1 MELVEKDDDQM
12 KQLQQQDDLKSS
24 SNFSTGG
31 GESGHDHHDEPS
43 KYSINRGYCNCH
55 NNSDAYCVDICP
67 DKCVRINQEILR
79 MLSEYS
85 FSSRLV
91 VMWGALFLY
100 IFVAESELSAKE
112 FERDALLNTSWWN
125 NRVTNNTSD
134 HCKWV
139 GIVCNSA
146 GTIIGINLF
155 NRKIKGEL
163 RELKFSCFPNLE
175 SLSLGSNSLSANIPS
190 EISAL
195 SKLRYLDLDQ
205 NNLAGELLVL
215 LAIVSKL
222 FDILTFKFY
231 YNTGTI
237 PPEIGSLH
245 NLVSLNLSNN
255 NLIGSVPSTIGGLIN
270 LEELDLSNNKL
281 GGPIPIGISDCSM
294 LQNMKLSNNSL
305 SGSIPIEI
313 GKLIK
318 LSFIDLSCNFINGT
332 IPSQLVSL
340 PILIFLFLS
349 HNNLSG
355 IIPELF
361 KPIRYLNLSYNDL
374 EGEIPMSLQY
384 VKNPQVFI
392 GNERLCSRL
401 SGLPTCFTRSTPTTS
416 TITNVEEKPRKMTI
430 RLIIILLPVTTL
442 LIFLVFCIR
451 LLVKSKDR
459 KANFETKVTKT
470 GDIFTIW
477 NFDGRIAY
485 EDIVAATENFDIKY
499 CIGTGG
505 YGSVYKAMLP
515 TGKLIA
521 LKKLHQSEIEDP
533 IFIKS
538 FENEA
543 HILSKIRH
551 RNIVKLYG
559 FCMHKRCMFLIYEFI
574 EKGSLF
580 CVLHNYDEATG
591 LDWIKR
597 LKIIQGVAHAL
608 SYLHHDCTPSIVH
621 RDLSSNN
628 ILLNSESRAFV
639 ADFGLA
645 RLLHLDSSNR
655 TLLAGTY
662 GYIAPELA
670 YTMVVTEKCDI
681 YSFGVVVLEA
691 LMGRHPGE
699 LVSLLDQNV
708 MLIDI
713 LDPRLSPPADQMIMQ
728 DIVLASTIA
737 FACLHSEPKSRPT
750 MKRVS
755 QEFTSGKKQISKP
768 FPEISITELRNQD
781 IFG

>member
-1 MELVEKDDDQM
+1 M
-12 KQLQQQDDLKSS
+12 
-24 SNFSTGG
+24 ST
-31 GESGHDHHDEPS
+31 
-43 KYSINRGYCNCH
+43 
-55 NNSDAYCVDICP
+55 
-67 DKCVRINQEILR
+67 
-79 MLSEYS
+79 
-85 FSSRLV
+85 
-91 VMWGALFLY
+91 
-100 IFVAESELSAKE
+100 
-112 FERDALLNTSWWN
+112 
-125 NRVTNNTSD
+125 
-134 HCKWV
+134 
-139 GIVCNSA
+139 
-146 GTIIGINLF
+146 
-155 NRKIKGEL
+155 
-163 RELKFSCFPNLE
+163 
-175 SLSLGSNSLSANIPS
+175 
-190 EISAL
+190 
-195 SKLRYLDLDQ
+195 
-205 NNLAGELLVL
+205 
-215 LAIVSKL
+215 
-222 FDILTFKFY
+222 
-231 YNTGTI
+231 
-237 PPEIGSLH
+237 
-245 NLVSLNLSNN
+245 
-255 NLIGSVPSTIGGLIN
+255 
-270 LEELDLSNNKL
+270 
-281 GGPIPIGISDCSM
+281 
-294 LQNMKLSNNSL
+294 
-305 SGSIPIEI
+305 
-313 GKLIK
+313 
-318 LSFIDLSCNFINGT
+318 
-332 IPSQLVSL
+332 
-340 PILIFLFLS
+340 
-349 HNNLSG
+349 
-355 IIPELF
+355 
-361 KPIRYLNLSYNDL
+361 
-374 EGEIPMSLQY
+374 
-384 VKNPQVFI
+384 
-392 GNERLCSRL
+392 
-401 SGLPTCFTRSTPTTS
+401 PTTPTTPTTS
-416 TITNVEEKPRKMTI
+416 TITDVEGKPRKMAI
-430 RLIIILLPVTTL
+430 RLIIILLPITTL

-451 LLVKSKDR
+451 LLLKSKDR
-459 KANFETKVTKT
+459 KANLETKVTKT

-505 YGSVYKAMLP
+505 YGSVYKAILP

-533 IFIKS
+533 IFTKS

-543 HILSKIRH
+543 HILSNIRH

-580 CVLHNYDEATG
+580 CALHNYDEATG

-621 RDLSSNN
+621 RDLTSNN

-713 LDPRLSPPADQMIMQ
+713 LDPRLSPPVDQMVMQ
-728 DIVLASTIA
+728 DIVLASIIA
-737 FACLHSEPKSRPT
+737 FACLRSEPKSRPT

-755 QEFTSGKKQISKP
+755 QEFTSGKKQSSKP
-768 FPEISITELRNQD
+768 FPEISITELRNQGIYLAD
-781 IFG
+781 VIDS

>member
-1 MELVEKDDDQM
+1 
-12 KQLQQQDDLKSS
+12 
-24 SNFSTGG
+24 
-31 GESGHDHHDEPS
+31 
-43 KYSINRGYCNCH
+43 
-55 NNSDAYCVDICP
+55 
-67 DKCVRINQEILR
+67 
-79 MLSEYS
+79 MLSEPS
-85 FSSRLV
+85 SSRLV

-100 IFVAESELSAKE
+100 IFVAESELSAEE
-112 FERDALLNTSWWN
+112 FEREALLNTSWWN
-125 NRVTNNTSD
+125 NGVTNNTSD

-146 GTIIGINLF
+146 GTIIEINLF

-163 RELKFSCFPNLE
+163 RELNFSCFPNLE
-175 SLSLGSNSLSANIPS
+175 SLSLGSNSFSANIPS
-190 EISAL
+190 EISTL

-205 NNLAGELLVL
+205 NNLTGELLVL
-215 LAIVSKL
+215 LAIVSQL
-222 FDILTFKFY
+222 FEILTFKFY

-237 PPEIGSLH
+237 PPEIG
-245 NLVSLNLSNN
+245 
-255 NLIGSVPSTIGGLIN
+255 GLIN
-270 LEELDLSNNKL
+270 LEELYLSNNKL

-294 LQNMKLSNNSL
+294 LRNMKLSNNSL
-305 SGSIPIEI
+305 NGSIPIEI
-313 GKLIK
+313 GKLLK
-318 LSFIDLSCNFINGT
+318 LSFIDLSYNFINGT

-340 PILIFLFLS
+340 PILVSLFLS

-361 KPIRYLNLSYNDL
+361 KPICYLNLSYNDL

-384 VKNPQVFI
+384 IKNPQVFI
-392 GNERLCSRL
+392 GNKRLCSRL
-401 SGLPTCFTRSTPTTS
+401 SSLPTCFTMSTPTTS
-416 TITNVEEKPRKMTI
+416 TITNVEGKPRKMVI

-451 LLVKSKDR
+451 LLLKSKDR

-499 CIGTGG
+499 CIGTGR

-515 TGKLIA
+515 TRKLIA

-580 CVLHNYDEATG
+580 CVLNNYDEATG

-608 SYLHHDCTPSIVH
+608 SYLHHDCTPSVVH

-655 TLLAGTY
+655 TILAGTY
-662 GYIAPELA
+662 GYIAPGVYILN
-670 YTMVVTEKCDI
+670 YYSTHI
-681 YSFGVVVLEA
+681 YFLHFHVYFSNNC
-691 LMGRHPGE
+691 
-699 LVSLLDQNV
+699 SLSN
-708 MLIDI
+708 
-713 LDPRLSPPADQMIMQ
+713 
-728 DIVLASTIA
+728 
-737 FACLHSEPKSRPT
+737 
-750 MKRVS
+750 
-755 QEFTSGKKQISKP
+755 
-768 FPEISITELRNQD
+768 
-781 IFG
+781 